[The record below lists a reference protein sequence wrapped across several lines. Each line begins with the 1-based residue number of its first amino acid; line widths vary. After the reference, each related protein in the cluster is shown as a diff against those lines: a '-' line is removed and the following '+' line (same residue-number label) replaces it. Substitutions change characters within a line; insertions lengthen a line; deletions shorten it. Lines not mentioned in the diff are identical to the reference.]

1 MNIVQIEENV
11 KQLIHKIAQD
21 ELNKQ
26 DFIYELLLAYGHRS
40 QTIGRVRNGERN
52 LAEDKENTVFW
63 KRQLYFKIARQQD
76 LHVLIDEMKKE
87 KRTETNKIRFLIVTD
102 FKTILAI
109 DTKTNDPLDVPFA
122 DLAKKFDFFLPWA
135 GMEKAVYQGEN
146 HADVKAAEKLAKLF
160 DEIKADNFDENDLN
174 NKDNLHQLNIFLS
187 RLLFCYFAED
197 TEIFKNKQFTSAIS
211 KSNED
216 GSDLSALIGR
226 LFKVLNQ
233 STEDREADLPDYLA
247 DFPYVNGGLFKD
259 DIQVPK
265 FTRKSRRILIECG
278 AELDWSDI
286 NPDIFG
292 SMFQAVV
299 HTEQRSTMGQHY
311 TSVPNIMKVIEPLFL
326 NDLYEELEKNQD
338 SINKL
343 LKLQQQ
349 LGKLNFFDPACGS
362 GNFLII
368 AYKELRKFEMELL
381 KRVQELELE
390 KTGQFS
396 KPFSVI
402 QVSQFYGIEIDDF
415 AHEVAIL
422 SLWLAEHQM
431 NLIFKFE
438 FGYTAA
444 SLPLKEKGNI
454 ICANALR
461 IDWQELFKIQKNE
474 NIYLLG
480 NPPFVNYS
488 DRNASQKEDMENV
501 LSPLGSVMRLDYVAC
516 WFKKGIDFV
525 SSFKDSSLAFVSTN
539 SICQGEQVQLL
550 WPYLDKK
557 KCIINFAYQ
566 TFKWTNNAR
575 SKAGVSCV
583 VIGIKKQADQCF
595 IYSVEGLIIK
605 TNYINHYLEPDK
617 SVSIVKQKKSIS
629 NLPEMILGSSPID
642 GGCLTLSEEEKEKI
656 ISIDKK
662 SISYIKP
669 FIGGADFIDGI
680 KRYCIWID
688 DDKIEDALSILPI
701 NQRVQE
707 CKNWR
712 MHAGRDAQKGINIP
726 HRFFYRKFQP
736 NKVAVVLPMTSSERR
751 EYFPVGL
758 ISENIIPS
766 NGVLVIYD
774 YEPYIFSI
782 LSSKMHMLWAKS
794 VAGKLESRIRYSNT
808 LTYNTFPIP
817 KLTTVDINNLNAA
830 AFNILEVREKFSHQ
844 VLADLYDPDTM
855 PIELK
860 EAHLK
865 NDVIIENLY
874 AKQEFQNDDQRIEA
888 MFNLYSKMVKN
899 EKFSRG

>member
-197 TEIFKNKQFTSAIS
+197 TEIFKDKQFTSAIS

-233 STEDREADLPDYLA
+233 LAEDREADLPDYLA

-338 SINKL
+338 SVNKL
-343 LKLQQQ
+343 LKLQQRLGQ
-349 LGKLNFFDPACGS
+349 LKIFDPACGS

-381 KRVQELELE
+381 KRIQELELE

-415 AHEVAIL
+415 AHEIAIL

-431 NLIFKFE
+431 NIMFKDE
-438 FGYTAA
+438 FGAFLP
-444 SLPLKEKGNI
+444 SLPLKQAGQIIQGNS
-454 ICANALR
+454 LS
-461 IDWQELFKIQKNE
+461 KNWINVCGDDGE
-474 NIYLLG
+474 IYILG
-480 NPPFVNYS
+480 NPPYLGA
-488 DRNASQKEDMENV
+488 RLQTTAQKNDV
-501 LSPLGSVMRLDYVAC
+501 KSLFGSLKGSNNLDYISC
-516 WFKKGIDFV
+516 WFKKGVEMI
-525 SSFKDSSLAFVSTN
+525 SASKAKLAFVTTN
-539 SICQGEQVQLL
+539 SITQGEQVSVL
-550 WPYLDKK
+550 WPKLLQNS
-557 KCIINFAYQ
+557 IEISFAY
-566 TFKWTNNAR
+566 TSFKWSNNAR
-575 SKAGVSCV
+575 SNAGVTVAIIGMASSENIKNKYLISDE
-583 VIGIKKQADQCF
+583 VIETVDHINPYLINLPNIFIEKKSKPISNIPKMSFGSMANDGGNLFLTNEEKTLIQEQIPQAMKYIKKVLG
-595 IYSVEGLIIK
+595 SVEFIRG
-605 TNYINHYLEPDK
+605 
-617 SVSIVKQKKSIS
+617 
-629 NLPEMILGSSPID
+629 ID
-642 GGCLTLSEEEKEKI
+642 
-656 ISIDKK
+656 
-662 SISYIKP
+662 
-669 FIGGADFIDGI
+669 
-680 KRYCIWID
+680 RYCIWTD
-688 DDKIEDALSILPI
+688 QLGYEELNKIPFFNTRFESVKQHRLSSDREATQELANTPYAFAENRYRYSSAIIMP
-701 NQRVQE
+701 RV
-707 CKNWR
+707 
-712 MHAGRDAQKGINIP
+712 
-726 HRFFYRKFQP
+726 
-736 NKVAVVLPMTSSERR
+736 SSERR
-751 EYFPVGL
+751 EYIPIGFLGE
-758 ISENIIPS
+758 ENIIS
-766 NGVLVIYD
+766 DSALAIYD
-774 YEPYIFSI
+774 AEPWLFSI
-782 LSSKMHMLWAKS
+782 LTSRMHMQWVKIVGGRLKTDY
-794 VAGKLESRIRYSNT
+794 RYSASIV
-808 LTYNTFPIP
+808 YNTFPVPKIDAQMKE
-817 KLTTVDINNLNAA
+817 KLTLTAI
-830 AFNILEVREKFSHQ
+830 NILAIRENYSHLT
-844 VLADLYDPDTM
+844 LADLYDPDLM
-855 PIELK
+855 PNDLK
-860 EAHLK
+860 KAHEE
-865 NDVIIENLY
+865 NDIQVEKLY
-874 AKQEFQNDDQRIEA
+874 KANPFKSNEDRLRVLFLNYI
-888 MFNLYSKMVKN
+888 KMTK
-899 EKFSRG
+899 